1 MGAAVMSMSHAGL
14 VAFGRNTGRIVV
26 DRIFASAFAGL
37 HAMMAAEQGRPL
49 SAESE
54 ANIRGGLDGMM
65 KTVSEELFDQLPKGT
80 DVDKT
85 LFLEAVRSE
94 CVECFM
100 ERFRAKWAS
109 LVTQ

>member
-1 MGAAVMSMSHAGL
+1 MNMNHVGL
-14 VAFGRNTGRIVV
+14 VAFGRNTGRKVV
-26 DRIFASAFAGL
+26 DTIFEPAFAGL
-37 HAMMAAEQGRPL
+37 HKMMAAEQGRPL

-54 ANIRGGLDGMM
+54 SSIRDGLDGMM
-65 KTVSEELFDQLPKGT
+65 KTVSEEIFEQLPKGT
-80 DVDKT
+80 DVDKA

-100 ERFRAKWAS
+100 ERFRAKWTA

>member
-1 MGAAVMSMSHAGL
+1 MSMSRAGL
-14 VAFGRNTGRIVV
+14 VAFGRNTGRTVV
-26 DRIFASAFAGL
+26 DRIFESAFSQL
-37 HAMMAAEQGRPL
+37 YAMMASEQGRPL

-80 DVDKT
+80 AVDKT

-94 CVECFM
+94 CVERFM

-109 LVTQ
+109 MVTQ